1 MKGNKPDKEAS
12 RCVLV
17 FFSCQ
22 KAPCLALSLALIS
35 RMIEVLREEKVPNKL
50 EKGNWRAYEVD
61 WVGIA
66 GMR

>member
-1 MKGNKPDKEAS
+1 
-12 RCVLV
+12 
-17 FFSCQ
+17 
-22 KAPCLALSLALIS
+22 
-35 RMIEVLREEKVPNKL
+35 MIEVLREEKVPNKL